1 MAAVLRPLAERT
13 DGAALDELEAL
24 REAIAAEKARVAD
37 AHRRWLLAQ
46 ASLTTADPAEA
57 RVARDAEYI
66 QLLERQNALL
76 KKRIVGLEELNRNLN
91 DEKAQ
96 ILQATEPS
104 RPLPQAAPS
113 LLSSE
118 VARLSEQYATQC

>member
-37 AHRRWLLAQ
+37 AHRRWLLTQ

-104 RPLPQAAPS
+104 RPLPQTAPS